1 VGTHDAGAWRAVGSR
16 GLSARI
22 RGEILRF
29 ITEQDIKPGGRLPA
43 ERELASFLDVSRPSV
58 REAVRTLEAEGVLD
72 VRHGS
77 GVFVRSRHAM
87 DSILPS
93 FTVPEDL
100 GELFDMR
107 EVLEVPAARW
117 AAERRLPSLAA
128 VEEAF
133 DELEAAIEAGP
144 IDLDDLQRLDVT
156 FHTRIVQGSGSQLLE
171 QTQAV
176 IYGLILE
183 GMRSTL
189 VVPGRLEKSRADHAR
204 ILAAL
209 KAGDPEAA
217 EAAVRAHIAGV
228 RAGAASHPGDVT
240 RTPSALVEGAP
251 PGTEL

>member
-1 VGTHDAGAWRAVGSR
+1 MATPDPGAWRAVGSR

-29 ITEQDIKPGGRLPA
+29 VTEQDIKPGGRLPA

-58 REAVRTLEAEGVLD
+58 REAVRILEAEGILD

-77 GVFVRSRHAM
+77 GVYVRSRHAM
-87 DSILPS
+87 DFTRPH

-117 AAERRLPSLAA
+117 AAERRLPGLAA

-133 DELEAAIEAGP
+133 AELEAAIEAGP
-144 IDLDDLQRLDVT
+144 VDLDDLQRLDVT
-156 FHTRIVQGSGSQLLE
+156 FHTRIVQSSGSQLLE

-189 VVPGRLEKSRADHAR
+189 AVPGRMEKSRHDHSR

-209 KAGDPEAA
+209 KAGDPDAA
-217 EAAVRAHIAGV
+217 EAAVRAHIAGA
-228 RAGAASHPGDVT
+228 REGAAANPGDVA
-240 RTPSALVEGAP
+240 RS
-251 PGTEL
+251 

>member
-1 VGTHDAGAWRAVGSR
+1 VRHNDGGAWRAVGNG

-43 ERELASFLDVSRPSV
+43 ERDLASFLLVSRPSV
-58 REAVRTLEAEGVLD
+58 REAVRTLQAEGVLD
-72 VRHGS
+72 VRHGT
-77 GVFVRSRHAM
+77 GVFVRSRHAL
-87 DSILPS
+87 DSILPG
-93 FTVPEDL
+93 FRVPEKL

-117 AAERRLPSLAA
+117 AAERQLPGLAT
-128 VEEAF
+128 VGEAF
-133 DELEAAIEAGP
+133 ADLEAAIEAGP
-144 IDLDDLQRLDVT
+144 IDFDDLQRLDVT
-156 FHTRIVQGSGSQLLE
+156 FHTRIVQSSGNPLLE

-189 VVPGRLEKSRADHAR
+189 AVPGRMKKSRADHAR

-209 KAGDPEAA
+209 NAGDADGA
-217 EAAVRAHIAGV
+217 EAAVRAHIAGA
-228 RAGAASHPGDVT
+228 REGAATHPGEVA
-240 RTPSALVEGAP
+240 RFPGRVVLEVPAGSGA
-251 PGTEL
+251 

>member
-77 GVFVRSRHAM
+77 
-87 DSILPS
+87 
-93 FTVPEDL
+93 
-100 GELFDMR
+100 ELFDMR

-209 KAGDPEAA
+209 KAGDPDAA
-217 EAAVRAHIAGV
+217 EAAVRAHIAGA